1 MTPSKQAMDRAK
13 EIMAGAIP
21 AWNVLQHLGETTT
34 LQRDI
39 AAALD
44 EERARSEKLVEAL
57 ELIKGCVDTDSVK
70 TKTDDGEVEYWISD
84 LLVQIICDAALESSR
99 AGDKG

>member
-44 EERARSEKLVEAL
+44 EQLAGVKFERDQFEKAAEEWMEA
-57 ELIKGCVDTDSVK
+57 
-70 TKTDDGEVEYWISD
+70 Y
-84 LLVQIICDAALESSR
+84 DALKNKYEPSR
-99 AGDKG
+99 GATS